1 MENIS
6 PERKKTTLTKKLL
19 FFILGLLAFVGV
31 STIAKEWMIQ
41 QGTDNR
47 VGIVDIIGVIQSS
60 QNIIKQIKI
69 FRDDKHIRGIIL
81 RIDSPG
87 GAVGPSQE
95 IYDEVLKTRKS
106 GKIIYASMGTLAA
119 SGGYY
124 IASAAD
130 QIFANPGTLTG
141 SIGVIMAFSN
151 AQGLLEKIGLKPE
164 IIKAG
169 KYKDIGSPTR
179 SMNQIEKSLLQDVVT
194 DVHQQFIEA
203 IANGRGMSIAE
214 ITKIADGRIFT
225 GRQAYSLKLVD
236 QLGGLQATIGQ
247 LTAKAGIIGA
257 PNVIREKPNTG
268 LLDWV
273 LKTEI
278 SPSIV
283 GYLSSPSLQYTW
295 HLDSL

>member
-6 PERKKTTLTKKLL
+6 PERKKTTLTKKSLL
-19 FFILGLLAFVGV
+19 FVLVLLAFVGV
-31 STIAKEWMIQ
+31 STIATEWMIQ

-47 VGIVDIIGVIQSS
+47 IGIVDITGVIQSS
-60 QNIIKQIKI
+60 QNIIKQIKS
-69 FRDDKHIRGIIL
+69 FRNDKHIRGIIL

-106 GKIIYASMGTLAA
+106 GKTIYASMGTLAA

-247 LTAKAGIIGA
+247 LAAKAGIIGA

-283 GYLSSPSLQYTW
+283 GHLSIPSIQYTW

>member
-6 PERKKTTLTKKLL
+6 PERKKTTLTKKSLL
-19 FFILGLLAFVGV
+19 FVLVLLAFVGV
-31 STIAKEWMIQ
+31 STIATEWMIQ

-47 VGIVDIIGVIQSS
+47 IGIVDITGVIQSS
-60 QNIIKQIKI
+60 QNIIKQIKS
-69 FRDDKHIRGIIL
+69 FRNDKHIRGIIL

>member
-1 MENIS
+1 MKNIS
-6 PERKKTTLTKKLL
+6 PEKKKITLTKKLL
-19 FFILGLLAFVGV
+19 FFVLVLLAFVGV
-31 STIAKEWMIQ
+31 STITTEWLIQ
-41 QGTDNR
+41 QETDNR

-60 QNIIKQIKI
+60 QNIIKQIKD
-69 FRDDKHIRGIIL
+69 FRDDKRIRGIIL

-169 KYKDIGSPTR
+169 EYKDIGSPTR
-179 SMNQIEKSLLQDVVT
+179 SMKKIEKSLLQDVVT

-203 IANGRGMSIAE
+203 IANGRGISIAE

-247 LTAKAGIIGA
+247 LAVKAGIIGT

-268 LLDWV
+268 LLDWI
-273 LKTEI
+273 LKTEL

-283 GYLSSPSLQYTW
+283 GHLSSPSLQYTW
-295 HLDSL
+295 HLDNL